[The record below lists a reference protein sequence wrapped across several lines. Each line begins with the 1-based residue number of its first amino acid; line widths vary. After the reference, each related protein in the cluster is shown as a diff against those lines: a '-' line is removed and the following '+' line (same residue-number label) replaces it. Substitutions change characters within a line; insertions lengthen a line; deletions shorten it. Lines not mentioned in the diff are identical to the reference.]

1 MKHKLY
7 ICPVAKLTQYF
18 PSIFQYIHPCIRVK
32 KALDDKN
39 INYKIMWTS
48 FFRKYRTTVQEL
60 SNQSTVPVWINDKNE
75 VMTNSHKIKSHLK

>member
-7 ICPVAKLTQYF
+7 ICPVAKWTQYF
-18 PSIFQYIHPCIRVK
+18 PSIFQFIHPCIRAK
-32 KALDDKN
+32 KALDDQN
-39 INYKIMWTS
+39 INYEIIWTS
-48 FFRKYRTTVQEL
+48 FFRKYRKTVQEL